1 MLFQFSISECRPQE
15 MLMYVYSYVQNCLF
29 TVIQNPTGQ
38 NQLLTFFGFLCYNP
52 FIQNMVWIFLVKTI
66 FRHTI
71 TIHGNCVAFFI
82 FQIYKRRTLL

>member
-1 MLFQFSISECRPQE
+1 
-15 MLMYVYSYVQNCLF
+15 
-29 TVIQNPTGQ
+29 
-38 NQLLTFFGFLCYNP
+38 LTFFGFLCYNP
-52 FIQNMVWIFLVKTI
+52 FIQNMVWIFLVKAI